1 MKTNHKKII
10 PISITALILL
20 LITLFLLSN
29 YGNKSLE
36 KNIKINNPNII
47 TCIEEAIK
55 NQTSITENIDQINE
69 YLLDKS
75 HDSEYYFIKGY
86 LNYINSDY
94 EQAIENLNL
103 ASENIVY
110 SDSPFVKIYTYIL
123 LNESLEIENQYDS
136 LIENCKIALNY
147 ISENKNY
154 KNDMDLIWRTISVLL
169 NNEEQINK
177 SISLLNSYLN
187 NTKGL
192 TDESIVRL
200 TGNIGQLYRLVYK
213 YSDAMYNYLDAI
225 NLIESN
231 PSIPNGDYYKIKLL
245 TNIGDI
251 NFTLNEYENA
261 INYYNKS
268 LSIKLDDK
276 NKDALSKSIT
286 IINKCQSY
294 IELEQYETA
303 IQFVNELNELLP
315 YLDYDAKD
323 DIEILM
329 CNIIALANIYQHNF
343 KEAEIQLTKATKL
356 LEQDEFEYSLNKDAF
371 ISLAYAKLY
380 KEQKVYDQSLL
391 IYNQVLQESINKGLG
406 LEEDIYQQISEIYK
420 EKQDLNNYAK
430 YNDLFIKQ
438 KNYTTQIFKEDYI
451 EYTSN
456 LYESNLLKANSQKYK
471 FNLLI
476 MFFSLIILCIIVL
489 SKTIS
494 VKKLR
499 NSNFIDSM
507 TGLNNRKY
515 LDYYISKNKKRLLTK
530 AISVIII
537 DIDYFKKYN
546 DNYGHIEGD
555 KIIKEV
561 ANTLKGSVR
570 KSDITIRYGGE
581 EMVII
586 LSDISPKDTEIIAQK
601 IQTNLKNKKIEH
613 KYSDVSNLLTISI
626 GIYTTK
632 FFGQDIY
639 TLINKAD
646 KALYKAKKGGR
657 NRYELLLDEKVDRFV

>member
-1 MKTNHKKII
+1 MKTKYKKKII
-10 PISITALILL
+10 ISSGIFTFILIILFF
-20 LITLFLLSN
+20 LIKNTDKVLEDN
-29 YGNKSLE
+29 NIHNKE
-36 KNIKINNPNII
+36 NII
-47 TCIEEAIK
+47 TYIEEAVK
-55 NQTSITENIDQINE
+55 NQTIITDDIEKINQ
-69 YLLDKS
+69 YLLEKT

-86 LNYINSDY
+86 LDYINSDY
-94 EQAIENLNL
+94 KQAIENFNL
-103 ASENIVY
+103 ASKNIVY
-110 SDSPFVKIYTYIL
+110 SDLQFIKIYTYIL
-123 LNESLEIENQYDS
+123 LNESLQMENQNDS

-154 KNDMDLIWRTISVLL
+154 KNDIDLIWRTISVLL
-169 NNEEQINK
+169 NNEEQINE

-225 NLIESN
+225 NIIESN

-245 TNIGDI
+245 TNIADI
-251 NFTLNEYENA
+251 NFTVNEYENA

-286 IINKCQSY
+286 IINKCQAY

-315 YLDYDAKD
+315 YLDYDVKD

-329 CNIIALANIYQHNF
+329 CNILALANIYQHNF
-343 KEAEIQLTKATKL
+343 EEAEIQLTKATEL
-356 LEQDEFEYSLNKDAF
+356 LEKDDFEYSLNKDSF
-371 ISLAYAKLY
+371 IRLAYAKLY

-391 IYNQVLQESINKGLG
+391 TYNQVLQESINKGLG
-406 LEEDIYQQISEIYK
+406 LEEEIYKQISEIYK
-420 EKQDLNNYAK
+420 EKQDLNNYIK
-430 YNDLFIKQ
+430 YNELYINQ
-438 KNYTTQIFKEDYI
+438 KDYSIQIFKEDYM
-451 EYTSN
+451 EYTTN
-456 LYESNLLKANSQKYK
+456 LYESNLLKAKSQRYK
-471 FNLLI
+471 LNLLI
-476 MFFSLIILCIIVL
+476 MLFSLIILSIIVL
-489 SKTIS
+489 SKTRS
-494 VKKLR
+494 VKNLR
-499 NSNFIDSM
+499 NSNFTDSM

-515 LDYYISKNKKRLLTK
+515 LDYYMIKNNKNVLKKQ
-530 AISVIII
+530 ISVIII

-561 ANTLKGSVR
+561 ANTLKSSVR

-581 EMVII
+581 EMVLI
-586 LSDISPKDTEIIAQK
+586 LFDISLKDTEIIAQK
-601 IQTNLKNKKIEH
+601 IQTNLRNKKIKHE
-613 KYSDVSNLLTISI
+613 YSEVSNLVTISI
-626 GIYTTK
+626 GIYNTK
-632 FFGQDIY
+632 FVGQDIY
-639 TLINKAD
+639 DLINKAD
-646 KALYKAKKGGR
+646 MALYKAKKGGR
-657 NRYELLLDEKVDRFV
+657 NRYEVLVDQ